1 MPLPPRSVR
10 VSGYHVRRSSAS
22 PSLVYVDDVRA
33 EMALLP
39 HSAPTASASTSGVKL
54 AQIVRRASPASSRPS
69 TPMREREIREVREV
83 PLATLIEAHSGK
95 GRPPRSGTAAGL
107 GYDVVPRPEVVALD
121 DKDAS
126 TDTPRVPSMPTP
138 SEARE
143 GRKPSPSRSPR
154 AQRSPRLVP
163 TTGSTTGSNTGSNTG
178 TTPPLDSA
186 SASCSAGTSVTSTIS
201 GSPRRFWSWGE
212 PVTPRL
218 EATEDEEWEYVDVED
233 GMVGELELEV
243 VKDVASGLG
252 QGLAY
257 AEVVRQ

>member
-39 HSAPTASASTSGVKL
+39 QSAPNASATTGVRL

-69 TPMREREIREVREV
+69 TPRNDVREV
-83 PLATLIEAHSGK
+83 PLAALIEAGG
-95 GRPPRSGTAAGL
+95 GRPPRAGTALGL
-107 GYDVVPRPEVVALD
+107 GYDVVPRPEVLALD

-126 TDTPRVPSMPTP
+126 TDTPRVPLPLPLPTP
-138 SEARE
+138 GEAR
-143 GRKPSPSRSPR
+143 RASASRSPK
-154 AQRSPRLVP
+154 RSPRLVP
-163 TTGSTTGSNTGSNTG
+163 ISPTPTAGTG

-186 SASCSAGTSVTSTIS
+186 GTSAASVSTAAGFGLGGFAGLA
-201 GSPRRFWSWGE
+201 GSPRRFWAWGE

-218 EATEDEEWEYVDVED
+218 DAADDEEWEYVDVED
-233 GMVGELELEV
+233 GMVGGLELEV
-243 VKDVASGLG
+243 VKPAPAASAPVPAAAGP
-252 QGLAY
+252 AY

>member
-10 VSGYHVRRSSAS
+10 VNGYHVRRCSAS

-39 HSAPTASASTSGVKL
+39 QSAPSTASTSGVRL
-54 AQIVRRASPASSRPS
+54 AQIVRRASPASSRPG
-69 TPMREREIREVREV
+69 TPVRDRTLDTAREV

-95 GRPPRSGTAAGL
+95 GRPPRAGTAQGL

-138 SEARE
+138 SEAR
-143 GRKPSPSRSPR
+143 GRKVSPSRSP
-154 AQRSPRLVP
+154 QRSPRLVP
-163 TTGSTTGSNTGSNTG
+163 TKNGTG
-178 TTPPLDSA
+178 TTPPLDTAGSSGSA
-186 SASCSAGTSVTSTIS
+186 ASAGTSVGSTIS

-212 PVTPRL
+212 PVTPKL
-218 EATEDEEWEYVDVED
+218 EANDDEWEYVDVED

-243 VKDVASGLG
+243 VKEGKEPIASGMA
-252 QGLAY
+252 GLAY
-257 AEVVRQ
+257 AEVVRH

>member
-10 VSGYHVRRSSAS
+10 VNGYHVRRCSAS

-39 HSAPTASASTSGVKL
+39 QSAPSTASTSGVRL
-54 AQIVRRASPASSRPS
+54 AQIVRRASPASSRPG
-69 TPMREREIREVREV
+69 TPVRDRTLDTAREV

-95 GRPPRSGTAAGL
+95 GRPPRAGTAQGL
-107 GYDVVPRPEVVALD
+107 GYDMVSRPEVVALD

-138 SEARE
+138 SEAR
-143 GRKPSPSRSPR
+143 GRKAPTSRSP
-154 AQRSPRLVP
+154 QRSPRLVP
-163 TTGSTTGSNTGSNTG
+163 KNTG
-178 TTPPLDSA
+178 TTPPLDTAGSA
-186 SASCSAGTSVTSTIS
+186 GSTGTSVTSTIS

-212 PVTPRL
+212 PVTPKL
-218 EATEDEEWEYVDVED
+218 EPNDDEWEYVDVED

-243 VKDVASGLG
+243 VKEKEVASGMPG
-252 QGLAY
+252 MAY
-257 AEVVRQ
+257 AEVVRH

>member
-39 HSAPTASASTSGVKL
+39 QSAPNASATSGVRL
-54 AQIVRRASPASSRPS
+54 AQIVGRRTPPAQSRPS
-69 TPMREREIREVREV
+69 TPGSARDTREV
-83 PLATLIEAHSGK
+83 PLASLIEAHSGK
-95 GRPPRSGTAAGL
+95 GRPPRAGTAQGL
-107 GYDVVPRPEVVALD
+107 GYDVVPRPEVLALD

-126 TDTPRVPSMPTP
+126 TDTPRVPAMPTP
-138 SEARE
+138 GEAR
-143 GRKPSPSRSPR
+143 RVSPSRSPR
-154 AQRSPRLVP
+154 SQRSPRLVP
-163 TTGSTTGSNTGSNTG
+163 TNTAAGSVGAPGG
-178 TTPPLDSA
+178 TPPLD
-186 SASCSAGTSVTSTIS
+186 SAGTSVTSTLV

-218 EATEDEEWEYVDVED
+218 EPTASDEEWEYVDVED

-243 VKDVASGLG
+243 VKPVLEPAAGAG
-252 QGLAY
+252 PAY
-257 AEVVRQ
+257 AAVVRN